1 MGSTKKIE
9 KKVEGTPPVCEACSV
24 FLKLTREAGYEDF
37 EGHVKDFAVE
47 ILFWKHLE
55 EPLNGLKESSGTF
68 LVNRLHS
75 RYFSLFQLLNSAVS
89 TEAKDNT

>member
-1 MGSTKKIE
+1 M
-9 KKVEGTPPVCEACSV
+9 EGTPPVCEACSV
-24 FLKLTREAGYEDF
+24 FLKLTWEAGYEDF